1 MRKRNELTPKDLKD
15 VCNPNLFKFETTK
28 ELVDTND
35 LIYGQE
41 RGIKALE
48 FGTEIDIK
56 GYNLYLEGPSGVG
69 KTMYTKKFLTK
80 KAEKEKVP
88 NDWVYIYNFE
98 NPNEP
103 VAVSFPA
110 GQGKVFKSTMESF
123 VKDVRKDLRKTFNN
137 DDFEK
142 EKQIIKQEYEE
153 KRENLLKKLNQK
165 TMIQGFQVSS
175 TDNGVYMMPVL
186 DGKTLAEDEFEE
198 LDENVKREFEERSA
212 LVQEQ
217 IFQALSEIKLIEKAA
232 EKKID
237 EWQSNIALMTINVH
251 INSIKANYKR
261 NKKIGT
267 YLDNIKKDI
276 LRNINAFLAPEQDPK
291 TQTTQNQAGQKPEQK
306 EPWLNYRVNLFI
318 DNSKLEG
325 APVIMDTNYSYYN
338 IFGGLE
344 YENQYGALKTDYMMI
359 KPGLLHQAN
368 GGYIIFQAKDILANS
383 VCYEALKKALLIKE
397 LSIENM
403 TEQRGGMLLVSL
415 KPEPIPLNAKVLL
428 IGNSNIYHTLL
439 SMDEDFR
446 KLFKIKVEF
455 EEDAPKTVE
464 NIERLSKFVRSF
476 CTQENLLDLDKE
488 AMAKVVEIT
497 SNMAGDK
504 EKLSTQ
510 FSAIGEIVGE
520 ASVWAKK
527 DKKKII
533 SKEYIQKALDERIDR
548 IKKYDTRY
556 LQMIKEEA
564 LLIDTEG
571 FKVGQINGL
580 TVIKIGDY
588 SFGKPAR
595 ITASTYMGKDGI
607 INIEREV
614 DMSGSSHSKGVLILT
629 GYLGQQFAQ
638 DIPLTL
644 TANICF
650 EQLYGGVDG
659 DSASSTEAYAL
670 LSSLSEIP
678 INQSI
683 AVTGSVNQKGEIQ
696 PIGGVNEK
704 IEGFYQIC
712 KLRGFNGEQGV
723 IIPKQNVRNLH
734 LNDEIIDSVR
744 KSKFHI
750 YAISSIDEGI
760 EILTGVPAG
769 KKDRNG
775 NFPLGTVNYLVHEK
789 LKKFAK
795 LGAKSK
801 KEL

>member
-1 MRKRNELTPKDLKD
+1 MRKRNELTAKDLKD
-15 VCNPNLFKFETTK
+15 ACNPNLFKFETTK

-41 RGIKALE
+41 RGMKALE
-48 FGTEIDIK
+48 FGTDIDIK

-69 KTMYTKKFLTK
+69 KTMYTKKFLDK
-80 KAEKEKVP
+80 KAVKEKVP

-110 GQGKVFKSTMESF
+110 GQGKVFQNTMEGF
-123 VKDVRKDLRKTFNN
+123 VKDVRRDIKKTFNN

-142 EKQIIKQEYEE
+142 EKQLIKQEFEE
-153 KRENLLKKLNQK
+153 KREALLEKLNKK
-165 TMIQGFQVSS
+165 TMIQGFQVKS

-198 LDENVKREFEERSA
+198 LDENIKKEFEERSV

-217 IFQALSEIKLIEKAA
+217 IFQALAEIKAIERNA
-232 EKKID
+232 EKKIE

-251 INSIKANYKR
+251 INSIKANYKK
-261 NKKIGT
+261 NKKIGV
-267 YLDNIKKDI
+267 YLDNVKKDI
-276 LRNINAFLAPEQDPK
+276 LKNINCFLAPEPDTK
-291 TQTTQNQAGQKPEQK
+291 TSNQPTNIQHMNKTEK

-368 GGYIIFQAKDILANS
+368 GGYIVFQAKDILSNG
-383 VCYEALKKALLIKE
+383 VCYEALKKALKIKE
-397 LSIENM
+397 LSIENSM
-403 TEQRGGMLLVSL
+403 EQRNGMLLVSL
-415 KPEPIPLNAKVLL
+415 KPESIPLNLKVLL

-439 SMDEDFR
+439 SMDDDFR

-455 EEDAPKTVE
+455 EEDAPKTTE

-476 CTQENLLDLDKE
+476 CTQESLLDLDKE
-488 AMAKVVEIT
+488 AMARLVEVT
-497 SNMAGDK
+497 SKLSGDK

-510 FSAIGEIVGE
+510 FSEIGEIVGE

-527 DKKKII
+527 DKQKII
-533 SKEYIQKALDERIDR
+533 TKEYIIKALDERIDR

-556 LQMIKEEA
+556 LQMIKEES

-571 FKVGQINGL
+571 FEVGQVNGL

-595 ITASTYMGKDGI
+595 ITASTYMGKEGI
-607 INIEREV
+607 INIEREIE
-614 DMSGSSHSKGVLILT
+614 MSGPSHSKGVLILT
-629 GYLGQQFAQ
+629 GYLGEQFAQ
-638 DIPLTL
+638 DMPLSL
-644 TANICF
+644 TANLCF

-659 DSASSTEAYAL
+659 DSASSTEAYAM
-670 LSSLSEIP
+670 LSSLSGIP

-683 AVTGSVNQKGEIQ
+683 AVTGSINQKGFIQ

-704 IEGFYQIC
+704 IEGFYQTC

-734 LNDEIIDSVR
+734 LSDEIIDSVR
-744 KSKFHI
+744 KGKFHV
-750 YAISSIDEGI
+750 YAVSTIDEGI

-769 KKDRNG
+769 KKDKNG
-775 NFPLGTVNYLVHEK
+775 KFPLGTINYLAYEK
-789 LKKFAK
+789 LKKFSGIVNK
-795 LGAKSK
+795 
-801 KEL
+801 

>member
-1 MRKRNELTPKDLKD
+1 MKKRNELTPRDLKD
-15 VCNPNLFKFETTK
+15 ICNPNLFKFETTK
-28 ELVDTND
+28 ELVDTSD

-48 FGTEIDIK
+48 FGTDIDIK
-56 GYNLYLEGPSGVG
+56 GYNLYLEGPAGVG
-69 KTMYTKKFLTK
+69 KTMYTKKFLDK
-80 KAEKEKVP
+80 KAEKGKVP

-103 VAVSFPA
+103 IAVSFPA
-110 GQGKVFKSTMESF
+110 GQGKVFSQTMENF
-123 VKDVRKDLRKTFNN
+123 VKDVRRDIKKTFNN

-142 EKQIIKQEYEE
+142 EKQIIKQEFEE
-153 KRENLLKKLNQK
+153 KRENLLVKLNQK
-165 TMIQGFQVSS
+165 TMIQGFQVQS

-186 DGKTLAEDEFEE
+186 DGKTLAEEEFEE
-198 LDENVKREFEERSA
+198 LDESIKKEFEERST

-217 IFQALSEIKLIEKAA
+217 IFQALAEIKVIEREA
-232 EKKID
+232 EKKVD

-251 INSIKANYKR
+251 VNSIKANYKR

-267 YLDNIKKDI
+267 YLDNVKKDI
-276 LRNINAFLAPEQDPK
+276 LKNISAFLAPEPDSK
-291 TQTTQNQAGQKPEQK
+291 SGQQPAQQMQRPEQK

-325 APVIMDTNYSYYN
+325 SPVIMDTNYSYYN

-368 GGYIIFQAKDILANS
+368 GGYIIFQAKDILANA
-383 VCYEALKKALLIKE
+383 VCYEALKKALKIKE
-397 LSIENM
+397 LTIENA
-403 TEQRGGMLLVSL
+403 TEQRAGMLLVSL
-415 KPEPIPLNAKVLL
+415 KPEPIPLDIKVLL

-439 SMDEDFR
+439 SMDDDFR

-455 EEDAPKTVE
+455 EEDAPKTTD

-476 CTQENLLDLDKE
+476 CAQESLLDLDKE
-488 AMAKVVEIT
+488 AMAKLVEIT
-497 SNMAGDK
+497 SKMAGDK

-510 FSAIGEIVGE
+510 FSEIGEIVGE
-520 ASVWAKK
+520 ASSWAKK
-527 DKKKII
+527 DKQKLIT
-533 SKEYIQKALDERIDR
+533 KEYIQKALDERIER

-564 LLIDTEG
+564 LLIDTDG
-571 FKVGQINGL
+571 ACVGQINGL

-595 ITASTYMGKDGI
+595 ITASTYMGKSGI
-607 INIEREV
+607 VNIEREV
-614 DMSGSSHSKGVLILT
+614 DMSGSSHSKGVYILT
-629 GYLGQQFAQ
+629 GYLGEQFAQ
-638 DIPLTL
+638 DMPLSL
-644 TANICF
+644 TASLCF

-659 DSASSTEAYAL
+659 DSASSTELYAI
-670 LSSLSEIP
+670 LSSLSGIP

-683 AVTGSVNQKGEIQ
+683 AVTGSVNQKGSIQ

-734 LNDEIIDSVR
+734 LSDEIIETV
-744 KSKFHI
+744 KKGKFHI
-750 YAISSIDEGI
+750 YAVSTIDEGI

-769 KKDRNG
+769 VKDRNG
-775 NFPLGTVNYLVHEK
+775 NFPLGTINYLAHEK
-789 LKKFAK
+789 LKKFTE
-795 LGAKSK
+795 GTK
-801 KEL
+801 KY

>member
-1 MRKRNELTPKDLKD
+1 MRRRNELLPKDLKD

-28 ELVDTND
+28 ELVDTSD

-41 RGIKALE
+41 RGIKALQ

-56 GYNLYLEGPSGVG
+56 GYNMYLEGPSGVG
-69 KTMYTKKFLTK
+69 KTMYTKKFLDK

-88 NDWVYIYNFE
+88 NDSVYIYNFE
-98 NPNEP
+98 NPNDP
-103 VAVSFPA
+103 IAISFPA
-110 GQGKVFKSTMESF
+110 GQGKVFATTMENF
-123 VKDVRKDLRKTFNN
+123 VKDVRRDIKKTFNN

-142 EKQIIKQEYEE
+142 EKQLIKAEFEE
-153 KRENLLKKLNQK
+153 KRETLLSKLNQK
-165 TMIQGFQVSS
+165 TLIQGFQVKS
-175 TDNGVYMMPVL
+175 TENGVYMMPVL
-186 DGKTLAEDEFEE
+186 DGRTLAEDEFDE
-198 LDENVKREFEERSA
+198 LDESIKKEFEERSA

-217 IFQALSEIKLIEKAA
+217 IFQALGEIKLIEREA
-232 EKKID
+232 EKRID

-251 INSIKANYKR
+251 VNSIKANYKR
-261 NKKIGT
+261 NKKVGT
-267 YLDNIKKDI
+267 YLDNVKKDI
-276 LRNINAFLAPEQDPK
+276 LKNISCFLAPDPDPK
-291 TQTTQNQAGQKPEQK
+291 STTPVPVQQLQKPELK

-344 YENQYGALKTDYMMI
+344 YENQYGSLKTDYMMI

-368 GGYIIFQAKDILANS
+368 GGYVIFQAKDILSNPL
-383 VCYEALKKALLIKE
+383 CYEALKKALKIKE
-397 LSIENM
+397 LSIENA
-403 TEQRGGMLLVSL
+403 TEQRAGMLLLAL
-415 KPEPIPLNAKVLL
+415 KPEPIPLDLKVIL

-439 SMDEDFR
+439 SMDDDFR

-455 EEDAPKTVE
+455 EEDAPKTEE
-464 NIERLSKFVRSF
+464 NIERLSNFVRSF
-476 CTQENLLDLDKE
+476 CAQECLLDLDKD
-488 AMAKVVEIT
+488 AMARIVEIT
-497 SNMAGDK
+497 SKIAGDK

-510 FSAIGEIVGE
+510 FSEIGEILGE

-527 DKKKII
+527 DKQKII
-533 SKEYIQKALDERIDR
+533 TRDYIQKALDERIER

-571 FKVGQINGL
+571 FVTGQINGL

-595 ITASTYMGKDGI
+595 ITASTYMGKEGI
-607 INIEREV
+607 VNIEREIE
-614 DMSGSSHSKGVLILT
+614 MSGSSHSKGVLILT
-629 GYLGQQFAQ
+629 GYLGEQFAQ
-638 DIPLTL
+638 DIPLSL
-644 TANICF
+644 TANLCF

-670 LSSLSEIP
+670 LSSLSGIP

-683 AVTGSVNQKGEIQ
+683 AVTGSVNQKGFIQ

-734 LNDEIIDSVR
+734 LSDEIIDAV
-744 KSKFHI
+744 KKGKFHV
-750 YAISSIDEGI
+750 YSVSTIDEGI

-769 KKDRNG
+769 QKDKNG
-775 NFPLGTVNYLVHEK
+775 KFPLGTINYLAQEK

-795 LGAKSK
+795 QSETK
-801 KEL
+801 

>member
-1 MRKRNELTPKDLKD
+1 MRRRNELLPKDLKD

-28 ELVDTND
+28 ELVDTSD

-41 RGIKALE
+41 RGIKALQ

-56 GYNLYLEGPSGVG
+56 GYNMYLEGPSGVG
-69 KTMYTKKFLTK
+69 KTMYTKKFLDK

-103 VAVSFPA
+103 VAISFPA
-110 GQGKVFKSTMESF
+110 GQGKVFATTMENF
-123 VKDVRKDLRKTFNN
+123 VKDVRRDIKKTFNN

-142 EKQIIKQEYEE
+142 EKQLIKAEFEE
-153 KRENLLKKLNQK
+153 KRETLLSKLNQK
-165 TMIQGFQVSS
+165 TLIQGFQVKS
-175 TDNGVYMMPVL
+175 TENGVYMMPVL
-186 DGKTLAEDEFEE
+186 DGRTLAEDEFDE
-198 LDENVKREFEERSA
+198 LDESIKKEFEERSA

-217 IFQALSEIKLIEKAA
+217 IFQALGEIKLIEREA
-232 EKKID
+232 EKRID

-251 INSIKANYKR
+251 VNSIKANYKR
-261 NKKIGT
+261 NKKVGT
-267 YLDNIKKDI
+267 YLDNVKKDI
-276 LRNINAFLAPEQDPK
+276 LKNISCFLAPDPDPK
-291 TQTTQNQAGQKPEQK
+291 STTPVPVQQLQKPELK

-344 YENQYGALKTDYMMI
+344 YENQYGSLKTDYMMI

-368 GGYIIFQAKDILANS
+368 GGYVIFQAKDILSNAL
-383 VCYEALKKALLIKE
+383 CYEALKKALKIKE
-397 LSIENM
+397 LSIENA
-403 TEQRGGMLLVSL
+403 TEQRAGMLLLAL
-415 KPEPIPLNAKVLL
+415 KPEPIPLDLKVIL

-439 SMDEDFR
+439 SMDDDFR

-455 EEDAPKTVE
+455 EEDAPKTEE
-464 NIERLSKFVRSF
+464 NIERLSNFVRSF
-476 CTQENLLDLDKE
+476 CAQECLLDLDKD
-488 AMAKVVEIT
+488 AMARIVEIT
-497 SNMAGDK
+497 SKIAGDK

-510 FSAIGEIVGE
+510 FSEIGEILGE

-527 DKKKII
+527 DKQKII
-533 SKEYIQKALDERIDR
+533 TRDYIQKALDERIER

-571 FKVGQINGL
+571 FVTGQINGL

-595 ITASTYMGKDGI
+595 ITASTYMGKEGI
-607 INIEREV
+607 VNIEREIE
-614 DMSGSSHSKGVLILT
+614 MSGSSHSKGVLILT
-629 GYLGQQFAQ
+629 GYLGEQFAQ
-638 DIPLTL
+638 DIPLSL
-644 TANICF
+644 TANLCF

-670 LSSLSEIP
+670 LSSLSGIP

-683 AVTGSVNQKGEIQ
+683 AVTGSVNQKGFIQ

-734 LNDEIIDSVR
+734 LSDEIIDAV
-744 KSKFHI
+744 KKGKFHV
-750 YAISSIDEGI
+750 YSVSTIDEGI

-769 KKDRNG
+769 QKDKNG
-775 NFPLGTVNYLVHEK
+775 KFPLGTINYLAQEK

-795 LGAKSK
+795 QSETK
-801 KEL
+801 

>member
-1 MRKRNELTPKDLKD
+1 MKKRNELTPKDLKD
-15 VCNPNLFKFETTK
+15 ICNPNLFKFETTK
-28 ELVDTND
+28 ELVDTSD

-48 FGTEIDIK
+48 FGTDIDIK
-56 GYNLYLEGPSGVG
+56 GYNLYLEGPAGVG
-69 KTMYTKKFLTK
+69 KTMYTKKFLDK
-80 KAEKEKVP
+80 KAEKGKIP

-103 VAVSFPA
+103 IAVSFPA
-110 GQGKVFKSTMESF
+110 GQGKVFAQTMENF
-123 VKDVRKDLRKTFNN
+123 VKDVRRDIKKTFNN

-142 EKQIIKQEYEE
+142 EKQIIKQEFEE
-153 KRENLLKKLNQK
+153 KRENLLVKLNQK
-165 TMIQGFQVSS
+165 TMIQGFQVQS

-186 DGKTLAEDEFEE
+186 DGKTLAEEEFEE
-198 LDENVKREFEERSA
+198 LDESIKKEFEERST

-217 IFQALSEIKLIEKAA
+217 IFQALAEIKVIEREA
-232 EKKID
+232 EKKVD

-251 INSIKANYKR
+251 VNSIKANYKR

-267 YLDNIKKDI
+267 YLDNVKKDI
-276 LRNINAFLAPEQDPK
+276 LKNISAFLAPDSDPK
-291 TQTTQNQAGQKPEQK
+291 TTQQLAQSVQRPEQK

-325 APVIMDTNYSYYN
+325 SPVIMDTNYSYYN

-368 GGYIIFQAKDILANS
+368 GGYIIFQAKDILANA
-383 VCYEALKKALLIKE
+383 VCYEALKKALKIKE
-397 LSIENM
+397 LSIENA
-403 TEQRGGMLLVSL
+403 TEQRAGMLLVSL
-415 KPEPIPLNAKVLL
+415 KPEPIPLNIKVLL

-439 SMDEDFR
+439 SMDDDFR

-455 EEDAPKTVE
+455 EEDAPKTNT

-476 CTQENLLDLDKE
+476 CAQEELLDLDKE
-488 AMAKVVEIT
+488 AMAKLVEIT
-497 SNMAGDK
+497 SKMAGDK

-510 FSAIGEIVGE
+510 FSEIGEIVGE
-520 ASVWAKK
+520 ASSWAKK
-527 DKKKII
+527 DKQKLIT
-533 SKEYIQKALDERIDR
+533 KEYIQKALDERIER

-571 FKVGQINGL
+571 ACVGQINGL

-595 ITASTYMGKDGI
+595 ITASTYMGKSGI
-607 INIEREV
+607 VNIEREV
-614 DMSGSSHSKGVLILT
+614 DMSGSSHSKGVYILT
-629 GYLGQQFAQ
+629 GYLGEQFAQ
-638 DIPLTL
+638 DMPLSL
-644 TANICF
+644 TASLCF

-659 DSASSTEAYAL
+659 DSASSTELYAI
-670 LSSLSEIP
+670 LSSLSGIP

-683 AVTGSVNQKGEIQ
+683 AVTGSVNQKGSIQ

-734 LNDEIIDSVR
+734 LSDEIIETV
-744 KSKFHI
+744 KKGKFHI
-750 YAISSIDEGI
+750 YAVATIDEGI

-769 KKDRNG
+769 IKDRNG
-775 NFPLGTVNYLVHEK
+775 NFPLGTINYLAHEK
-789 LKKFAK
+789 LKKFTE
-795 LGAKSK
+795 GTK
-801 KEL
+801 KY

>member
-1 MRKRNELTPKDLKD
+1 MRKVNELMPKDLKD
-15 VCNPNLFKFETTK
+15 VCNPSLFKFETTK
-28 ELVDTND
+28 ELVDTSD
-35 LIYGQE
+35 LVYGQE

-48 FGTEIDIK
+48 FGTDIDIK

-69 KTMYTKKFLTK
+69 KTMYTKKILDK
-80 KAEKEKVP
+80 KAEKGKVP

-110 GQGKVFKSTMESF
+110 GQGKIFASTMENF
-123 VKDVRKDLRKTFNN
+123 IKDVRRDIKKTFNN

-142 EKQIIKQEYEE
+142 EKQIIKQEFEE
-153 KRENLLKKLNQK
+153 KRENLLNKLNQK
-165 TMIQGFQVSS
+165 TMIQGFQVKS
-175 TDNGVYMMPVL
+175 TSNGVYMMPVL
-186 DGKTLAEDEFEE
+186 DGRTLAEDEFEE
-198 LDENVKREFEERSA
+198 LDDSIKKEFEERSA

-217 IFQALSEIKLIEKAA
+217 IFQALGEIKAIEREA
-232 EKKID
+232 EKKVD

-251 INSIKANYKR
+251 VNSIKANYKR

-276 LRNINAFLAPEQDPK
+276 LKNINAFLAPDSDSKSNNMP
-291 TQTTQNQAGQKPEQK
+291 NQPMQRPEQK

-344 YENQYGALKTDYMMI
+344 YENQYGSLKTDYMMI

-368 GGYIIFQAKDILANS
+368 GGYIIFQAKDILANG
-383 VCYEALKKALLIKE
+383 VCYEALKKALKIRE
-397 LSIENM
+397 LSIENA
-403 TEQRGGMLLVSL
+403 TEQRAGVLLAAI
-415 KPEPIPLNAKVLL
+415 KPEPIPLNIKVLL
-428 IGNSNIYHTLL
+428 VGNSNIYHTLL
-439 SMDEDFR
+439 SMDDDFR

-464 NIERLSKFVRSF
+464 NIERLSNFVRSF
-476 CTQENLLDLDKE
+476 CTQEKLLDLDKE

-497 SNMAGDK
+497 SNLAGDK
-504 EKLSTQ
+504 ERLSTQ
-510 FSAIGEIVGE
+510 FSEIGEVIGE
-520 ASVWAKK
+520 ASAWAKK
-527 DKKKII
+527 DRQKII
-533 SKEYIQKALDERIDR
+533 TKAYIQKALDERIER

-556 LQMIKEEA
+556 LQMIKEES

-571 FKVGQINGL
+571 YEVGQINGL

-595 ITASTYMGKDGI
+595 ITASTYMGKEGI
-607 INIEREV
+607 INIEREIE
-614 DMSGSSHSKGVLILT
+614 MSGSSHSKGVLILT
-629 GYLGQQFAQ
+629 GYLGEKFAQ
-638 DIPLTL
+638 DIPLSL
-644 TANICF
+644 TANLCF

-670 LSSLSEIP
+670 LSSLSGVP

-683 AVTGSVNQKGEIQ
+683 AVTGSVNQKGYIQ

-704 IEGFYQIC
+704 IEGFFQIC

-723 IIPKQNVRNLH
+723 IIPKQNIRNLH
-734 LNDEIIDSVR
+734 LSDEIIEAVKD
-744 KSKFHI
+744 KKFHI
-750 YAISSIDEGI
+750 YAITTIDEGI

-769 KKDRNG
+769 KRNKEG
-775 NFPLGTVNYLVHEK
+775 KFPAGSINYLAQEK

-795 LGAKSK
+795 INEK
-801 KEL
+801 

>member
-1 MRKRNELTPKDLKD
+1 MRKRNELTPRDLKD
-15 VCNPNLFKFETTK
+15 ICNPNQFKFETTK

-48 FGTEIDIK
+48 FGTDIDIK

-69 KTMYTKKFLTK
+69 KTMYTKKFLDK

-88 NDWVYIYNFE
+88 NDWVYIYNFD

-103 VAVSFPA
+103 IAVSFPA
-110 GQGKVFKSTMESF
+110 GQGSVFKSTMEGF
-123 VKDVRKDLRKTFNN
+123 VKDVRKDIKKTFNN

-142 EKQIIKQEYEE
+142 EKQIIKQEFEE
-153 KRENLLKKLNQK
+153 KRDALLNKLNQK
-165 TMIQGFQVSS
+165 TMIQGFQVKS
-175 TDNGVYMMPVL
+175 TENGVYMMPVL
-186 DGKTLAEDEFEE
+186 DGKTLAEEEFEE
-198 LDENVKREFEERSA
+198 LDESIKKEFEERSA

-217 IFQALSEIKLIEKAA
+217 IFEALAEIKSIEKAA
-232 EKKID
+232 ERKID

-261 NKKIGT
+261 NKKVAV

-276 LRNINAFLAPEQDPK
+276 LKNINCFLAPDTEPK
-291 TQTTQNQAGQKPEQK
+291 VPQPPQVQQMSKTEK

-344 YENQYGALKTDYMMI
+344 YENQFGALKTDYMMI

-368 GGYIIFQAKDILANS
+368 GGYIIFQAKDILANGL
-383 VCYEALKKALLIKE
+383 CYEALKKALKIKE

-403 TEQRGGMLLVSL
+403 AEQRGGMLLVAL
-415 KPEPIPLNAKVLL
+415 KPEPIPLDLKVLL

-455 EEDAPKTVE
+455 EEDAPKTTE
-464 NIERLSKFVRSF
+464 NIERLSNFVRSF
-476 CTQENLLDLDKE
+476 CTQEELLDLDKE
-488 AMAKVVEIT
+488 AMAKLVEVT
-497 SNMAGDK
+497 SKMAGDK

-510 FSAIGEIVGE
+510 FSEIGEIVGE

-527 DKKKII
+527 DKQKII
-533 SKEYIQKALDERIDR
+533 TKDYIQKALNERIDR

-556 LQMIKEEA
+556 LQMIKDEA
-564 LLIDTEG
+564 LLIDTDG
-571 FKVGQINGL
+571 FEVGQINGL
-580 TVIKIGDY
+580 TVITIGDY

-595 ITASTYMGKDGI
+595 ITASTYMGKEGI

-629 GYLGQQFAQ
+629 GYLGDQFAQ
-638 DIPLTL
+638 DIPLSL

-659 DSASSTEAYAL
+659 DSASSTEAYAI
-670 LSSLSEIP
+670 LSSLSEMP

-683 AVTGSVNQKGEIQ
+683 AVTGSINQKGYIQ

-712 KLRGFNGEQGV
+712 KLKGFNGEQGV
-723 IIPKQNVRNLH
+723 IIPKQNVRNLY
-734 LNDEIIDSVR
+734 LDDEIIDAV
-744 KSKFHI
+744 KKGKFHI
-750 YAISSIDEGI
+750 YAISTIDEGI

-795 LGAKSK
+795 AERAAAK
-801 KEL
+801 

>member
-1 MRKRNELTPKDLKD
+1 MRRRNELLPKDLKD

-28 ELVDTND
+28 ELVDTSD

-41 RGIKALE
+41 RGIKALQ

-56 GYNLYLEGPSGVG
+56 GYNMYLEGPSGVG
-69 KTMYTKKFLTK
+69 KTMYTKKFLDK

-103 VAVSFPA
+103 VAISFPA
-110 GQGKVFKSTMESF
+110 GQGKVFATTMENF
-123 VKDVRKDLRKTFNN
+123 VKDVRRDIKKTFNN

-142 EKQIIKQEYEE
+142 EKQLIKAEFEE
-153 KRENLLKKLNQK
+153 KRETLLSKLNQK
-165 TMIQGFQVSS
+165 TLIQGFQVKS
-175 TDNGVYMMPVL
+175 TENGVYMMPVL
-186 DGKTLAEDEFEE
+186 DGKTLAEDEFDE
-198 LDENVKREFEERSA
+198 LDESIKKEFEERSA

-217 IFQALSEIKLIEKAA
+217 IFQALGEIKLIEREA
-232 EKKID
+232 EKRID

-251 INSIKANYKR
+251 VNSIKANYKR
-261 NKKIGT
+261 NKKVGT
-267 YLDNIKKDI
+267 YLDNVKKDI
-276 LRNINAFLAPEQDPK
+276 LKNISCFLAPDPDPK
-291 TQTTQNQAGQKPEQK
+291 STTPVPVQQLQKPELK

-344 YENQYGALKTDYMMI
+344 YENQYGSLKTDYMMI

-368 GGYIIFQAKDILANS
+368 GGYVIFQAKDILSNPL
-383 VCYEALKKALLIKE
+383 CYEALKKALKIKE
-397 LSIENM
+397 LSIENA
-403 TEQRGGMLLVSL
+403 TEQRAGMLLLAL
-415 KPEPIPLNAKVLL
+415 KPEPIPLDLKVIL

-439 SMDEDFR
+439 SMDDDFR

-455 EEDAPKTVE
+455 EEDAPKTEE
-464 NIERLSKFVRSF
+464 NIERLSNFVRSF
-476 CTQENLLDLDKE
+476 CAQECLLDLDKD
-488 AMAKVVEIT
+488 AMARIVEIT
-497 SNMAGDK
+497 SKIAGDK

-510 FSAIGEIVGE
+510 FSEIGEILGE

-527 DKKKII
+527 DKQKII
-533 SKEYIQKALDERIDR
+533 TRDYIQKALDERIER

-571 FKVGQINGL
+571 FVTGQINGL

-595 ITASTYMGKDGI
+595 ITASTYMGKEGI
-607 INIEREV
+607 VNIEREIE
-614 DMSGSSHSKGVLILT
+614 MSGSSHSKGVLILT
-629 GYLGQQFAQ
+629 GYLGEQFAQ
-638 DIPLTL
+638 DIPLSL
-644 TANICF
+644 TANLCF

-670 LSSLSEIP
+670 LSSLSGIP

-683 AVTGSVNQKGEIQ
+683 AVTGSVNQKGFIQ

-734 LNDEIIDSVR
+734 LSDEIIDAV
-744 KSKFHI
+744 KKGKFHV
-750 YAISSIDEGI
+750 YSVSTIDEGI

-769 KKDRNG
+769 QKDKNG
-775 NFPLGTVNYLVHEK
+775 KFPLGTINYLAQEK

-795 LGAKSK
+795 QSETK
-801 KEL
+801 